1 MKKTVLFL
9 VIILTSCSTT
19 RLAPVTE
26 RRGLML
32 LEPHELTGNKKFTKK
47 YIKTKR
53 KHKNT
58 KHKINYTWND
68 TNLT

>member
-9 VIILTSCSTT
+9 VIILTSCSAA
-19 RLAPVTE
+19 RLAPVQD

-32 LEPHELTGNKKFTKK
+32 LEPHELTGNKKFSKK
-47 YIKTKR
+47 YGKAKR
-53 KHKNT
+53 KHEN
-58 KHKINYTWND
+58 KHKIHFKWND